1 MDMIALIER
10 LRDALAAVGMAIPSE
25 RNPSCSLCSLGQA
38 VAPRSPG
45 RPLQQLHGIVQT
57 NTLQSAGGLRQGLDR
72 AEGALANFF
81 PVVAFDRMRGPCR
94 SAQLVTSY
102 FFPDVRAAVAF
113 CVPPMNTQSII
124 LLLPIVKLEG
134 TLTQLVFVHGVAT
147 RAGVDYDT
155 TVRNRTRLFTDTV
168 FENAN
173 VQILNPY
180 WGGESPTI
188 DQSVFAT
195 ASADN
200 SFSLNIDRPAG
211 GQDGVGQTV
220 PGNDL
225 SIVAIGSQSPVTA
238 IDAILSGAVDTA
250 DREAR
255 QLNDEEVAAFK
266 KAVNLIDEDRADS
279 LFAGTPDEVV
289 IAKRL
294 RNDDEPRAFG
304 LVSKIGEAVTAATD
318 KVKNAVSTVG
328 SKVLKSYSPA
338 VGVFLGDVFV
348 YLNEGETREAIRAIV
363 LKDLQAAYVAAK
375 AKGEP
380 VVLVGHSLGGVILTD
395 ILSDPKG
402 AGLPDDF
409 KVAVFFTV
417 GSQPGFFAALELIA
431 KKKNPTG
438 ERLKL
443 DCVGAWYNVFD
454 PIDPFAFRA
463 DGHFKDVEDVEFD
476 SVTGLMA
483 AHSAYFTR
491 PQFYARF
498 RARLIK
504 HGVLIAK

>member
-1 MDMIALIER
+1 M
-10 LRDALAAVGMAIPSE
+10 
-25 RNPSCSLCSLGQA
+25 
-38 VAPRSPG
+38 
-45 RPLQQLHGIVQT
+45 
-57 NTLQSAGGLRQGLDR
+57 
-72 AEGALANFF
+72 
-81 PVVAFDRMRGPCR
+81 
-94 SAQLVTSY
+94 
-102 FFPDVRAAVAF
+102 
-113 CVPPMNTQSII
+113 
-124 LLLPIVKLEG
+124 
-134 TLTQLVFVHGVAT
+134 TQLVFVHGVAT
-147 RAGVDYDT
+147 RAGGDYDT
-155 TVRNRTRLFTDTV
+155 TVRNRTRLFANTV
-168 FENAN
+168 FENTN

-188 DQSVFAT
+188 DQKIFAT
-195 ASADN
+195 ASVDN
-200 SFSLNIDRPAG
+200 SLSLNIDKPAG
-211 GQDGVGQTV
+211 GHDGAGKTV
-220 PGNDL
+220 FGDDL
-225 SIVAIGSQSPVTA
+225 SIITIGSQSPVSA
-238 IDAILSGAVDTA
+238 IDAILSEAVDTA

-266 KAVNLIDEDRADS
+266 KAVNLIDEGRAQS
-279 LFAGTPDEVV
+279 VFAGVPDEAA

-294 RNDDEPRAFG
+294 RDEDEPRAFG
-304 LVSKIGEAVTAATD
+304 LVSKIGQAVTAATD
-318 KVKNAVSTVG
+318 KVKNAVSSVG

-338 VGVFLGDVFV
+338 VGLFLGDVFV
-348 YLNEGETREAIRAIV
+348 YLNAGETREAIRAIV
-363 LKDLQAAYVAAK
+363 LKDLQEAYDAAK

-395 ILSDPKG
+395 LLSDPKG

-409 KVAVFFTV
+409 KVAVLFTV
-417 GSQPGFFAALELIA
+417 GSQPGFFASLELIA
-431 KKKNPTG
+431 KRENPFG

-504 HGVLIAK
+504 HGVLIPS

>member
-1 MDMIALIER
+1 M
-10 LRDALAAVGMAIPSE
+10 
-25 RNPSCSLCSLGQA
+25 
-38 VAPRSPG
+38 
-45 RPLQQLHGIVQT
+45 
-57 NTLQSAGGLRQGLDR
+57 
-72 AEGALANFF
+72 
-81 PVVAFDRMRGPCR
+81 
-94 SAQLVTSY
+94 
-102 FFPDVRAAVAF
+102 
-113 CVPPMNTQSII
+113 
-124 LLLPIVKLEG
+124 
-134 TLTQLVFVHGVAT
+134 
-147 RAGVDYDT
+147 
-155 TVRNRTRLFTDTV
+155 FTDTV
-168 FENAN
+168 FQNAD

-180 WGGESPTI
+180 WGGESPII
-188 DQSVFAT
+188 DKKVFAT

-200 SFSLNIDRPAG
+200 SFSLNIDKPAG
-211 GQDGVGQTV
+211 GQGGAGQ
-220 PGNDL
+220 PAFDNDL
-225 SIVAIGSQSPVTA
+225 SIVAIGNQSPVSA
-238 IDAILSGAVDTA
+238 IDAILSGAVDAA
-250 DREAR
+250 DQEVR

-266 KAVNLIDEDRADS
+266 KAVNLIDEGRAQS
-279 LFAGTPDEVV
+279 IFAGALDEAA

-294 RNDDEPRAFG
+294 QDDDEPRAFG
-304 LVSKIGEAVTAATD
+304 LVSKIGQAVAAATD

-363 LKDLQAAYVAAK
+363 LKGLHEAHDAAK
-375 AKGEP
+375 ATGEP

-395 ILSDPKG
+395 ILSDPKD
-402 AGLPDDF
+402 AGLPEDF
-409 KVAVFFTV
+409 KVAMLFTV
-417 GSQPGFFAALELIA
+417 GSQPGFFASLQLIA
-431 KKKNPTG
+431 KKTNPPG

-498 RARLIK
+498 RARLIE
-504 HGVLIAK
+504 HGVLIPS

>member
-1 MDMIALIER
+1 M
-10 LRDALAAVGMAIPSE
+10 
-25 RNPSCSLCSLGQA
+25 
-38 VAPRSPG
+38 
-45 RPLQQLHGIVQT
+45 
-57 NTLQSAGGLRQGLDR
+57 
-72 AEGALANFF
+72 
-81 PVVAFDRMRGPCR
+81 
-94 SAQLVTSY
+94 
-102 FFPDVRAAVAF
+102 
-113 CVPPMNTQSII
+113 
-124 LLLPIVKLEG
+124 
-134 TLTQLVFVHGVAT
+134 TQLVFVHGVAT

-168 FENAN
+168 FEGAD

-188 DQSVFAT
+188 DNKIFAT

-200 SFSLNIDRPAG
+200 SFSLNIEKPAG
-211 GQDGVGQTV
+211 GQGDVGQSV
-220 PGNDL
+220 FDNDL
-225 SIVAIGSQSPVTA
+225 SIVAIGKQCPVSA

-255 QLNDEEVAAFK
+255 QLVDEEVAAFK
-266 KAVNLIDEDRADS
+266 KAVNLIQEGQAQSIFVGALDEA
-279 LFAGTPDEVV
+279 A

-294 RNDDEPRAFG
+294 QDDDEPRAFG
-304 LVSKIGEAVTAATD
+304 LVSKIGQAVTAATD
-318 KVKNAVSTVG
+318 KVKNAVSSVG

-348 YLNEGETREAIRAIV
+348 YLNEGETRETIRAIV
-363 LKDLQAAYVAAK
+363 LKDLQQAYNAAE

-380 VVLVGHSLGGVILTD
+380 VVLVGHSLGGVILAD

-409 KVAVFFTV
+409 KVAVLFTV
-417 GSQPGFFAALELIA
+417 GSQPGFFASLQLIA
-431 KKKNPTG
+431 KKKKPSG

-443 DCVGAWYNVFD
+443 DRVGAWYNVFD

-463 DGHFKDVEDVEFD
+463 DAHFKDVEDVEFD

-498 RARLIK
+498 RARLIE
-504 HGVLIAK
+504 HRVLIPS